1 MIREPSRRI
10 SWCSSPTAFASA
22 SSERKEFEQ
31 TSSARPPVL
40 WASVPRR
47 GRISCSTTGTPALA
61 ICQAASEPARPPPTT
76 WMGLVMLPDIG
87 ERPIGIKRIET
98 PASARRALSQTRRRS
113 DAGVAARDAVDLEPG
128 DAEVVELAIGELRQL
143 AHRLAIG
150 EIGADLREDH
160 GHEHGRFL
168 FSWALP
174 RTGKASITQGTRLHA
189 AMQYVSVAT
198 HPRQPPSSWAGLRT
212 THD

>member
-1 MIREPSRRI
+1 
-10 SWCSSPTAFASA
+10 
-22 SSERKEFEQ
+22 
-31 TSSARPPVL
+31 
-40 WASVPRR
+40 
-47 GRISCSTTGTPALA
+47 
-61 ICQAASEPARPPPTT
+61 
-76 WMGLVMLPDIG
+76 MGLVMLPDIG
-87 ERPIGIKRIET
+87 NGRTGSSET
-98 PASARRALSQTRRRS
+98 PAFARRAFSQTRRRS

-174 RTGKASITQGTRLHA
+174 RTGRASITQGTRLHA
-189 AMQYVSVAT
+189 AMQY
-198 HPRQPPSSWAGLRT
+198 
-212 THD
+212 